1 MKRLLLRLY
10 PKAWRQRFGD
20 EFESVLDDRSL
31 SPGDVVDVV
40 HGAMDAHVRVRR
52 RSFQGF
58 GRSGRRVTGAA
69 AILGGVVWSA
79 GFFLAS
85 FDPSGRPWSIRSIVS
100 GDSPAIPLSGS
111 PVVIAGTILLL
122 AALVGLG
129 SRKGIGHP
137 RLIWGSVLVPIIGA
151 LMSLFAL
158 FALPVTRVH
167 FVQAD
172 GSEYGSVL
180 DPMHGTEVWLYGML
194 VMVAGTLLF
203 SLATLPRW
211 PGAILL
217 AGSGLMLAMV
227 FGGAFP
233 MTRELMKASWYL
245 GFFYIGLLAFAVGW
259 VLVGI
264 VELRGRP
271 VAVPVLRVG

>member
-1 MKRLLLRLY
+1 MRGLLLRLY
-10 PKAWRQRFGD
+10 PRAWRRRYGD
-20 EFESVLDDRSL
+20 EFESILDDRSL

-69 AILGGVVWSA
+69 ATLGGLVWSA

-85 FDPSGRPWSIRSIVS
+85 FDPSGRPWSVRSIVS
-100 GDSPAIPLSGS
+100 GDSPAIRLSGS

-122 AALVGLG
+122 VALVGLG
-129 SRKGIGHP
+129 SSKGRAHP
-137 RLIWGSVLVPIIGA
+137 RLIWACVLVPIIGT
-151 LMSLFAL
+151 LISLFAL
-158 FALPVTRVH
+158 FALPATLVRIEQV
-167 FVQAD
+167 D
-172 GSEYGSVL
+172 GSEASYFQ
-180 DPMHGTEVWLYGML
+180 DPMNGTEVWLYGML

-217 AGSGLMLAMV
+217 AGSSLMLAMI

-233 MTRELMKASWYL
+233 ATRDLMKASWYL
-245 GFFYIGLLAFAVGW
+245 GFFYVGLLAFAVGW
-259 VLVGI
+259 VAVGM
-264 VELRGRP
+264 VELRSRVVTAP
-271 VAVPVLRVG
+271 V